1 MLLVQLHGA
10 EQVGA
15 DVMTIDQVAAER
27 AVLDRPILTRGWRIV
42 SPGPMQRHAGST
54 DRVVERMGEG
64 ADYD

>member
-1 MLLVQLHGA
+1 
-10 EQVGA
+10 
-15 DVMTIDQVAAER
+15 MTIDQVAAER